1 MTTKLKTIGRD
12 WHTRIKRFFDSPLDT
27 DAAPLEICQAVLDEI
42 ETRVQPLGRGR
53 RVFPY
58 NRLTVR
64 ISPTGSPGPGDRPSL
79 DAAFA
84 TLPGRIRERLDE
96 LQCSDPVEVKVAMVK
111 TRPSNWRDGQLF
123 AVDYY
128 SQPMKPAEAPRSA
141 SIQVVVVKGAASS
154 RSYAFSEPVISIGRT
169 AEPADERGHVRRNR
183 IAFLDRVDGITETV
197 GRAHARLR
205 FEPKTGDYYVMDE
218 GSSNGTAVLRA
229 GSSIPVPPRDPR
241 GVRVQ
246 SGDEVLV
253 GRAVL
258 RIVVNPQGRAPAR
271 VS

>member
-12 WHTRIKRFFDSPLDT
+12 WQTRIKRFFDSPLDT

-42 ETRVQPLGRGR
+42 ESRVQPLGRGR
-53 RVFPY
+53 RMFPY

-64 ISPTGSPGPGDRPSL
+64 IRRTGSPGSSDRPSV
-79 DAAFA
+79 DAAFM
-84 TLPGRIRERLDE
+84 TLPARIRERLGE
-96 LQCSDPVEVKVAMVK
+96 LQCSGPLEVKVAMVK
-111 TRPSNWRDGQLF
+111 AASNWRDGQLF
-123 AVDYY
+123 AVDYH
-128 SQPMKPAEAPRSA
+128 SEPVKAAETPRSA
-141 SIQVVVVKGAASS
+141 SIQIVVVKGAASS
-154 RSYAFSEPVISIGRT
+154 RSYAFTEPVISIGRT
-169 AEPADERGHVRRNR
+169 AEPADERGHLRRNR

-205 FEPKTGDYYVMDE
+205 FEPSTGDYYVMDE

-258 RIVVNPQGRAPAR
+258 RIVVNPQGRATAR
-271 VS
+271 IP